1 MKLDGVLLEFF
12 FFERGKEGG
21 LSSKK
26 ISNDLNKFYFENV
39 QTCKNIFLFF
49 FSLLE
54 VKKKRIELRKL
65 ASPVIFIFKTGNLSN
80 KYVHLML
87 NYKSFSACYKILRI
101 MKFK

>member
-1 MKLDGVLLEFF
+1 MGRGGTGASMKLDGVLLEFF

-49 FSLLE
+49 F
-54 VKKKRIELRKL
+54 R
-65 ASPVIFIFKTGNLSN
+65 F
-80 KYVHLML
+80 
-87 NYKSFSACYKILRI
+87 
-101 MKFK
+101 

>member
-65 ASPVIFIFKTGNLSN
+65 ASPVIFIFKTGNCQIN
-80 KYVHLML
+80 TY
-87 NYKSFSACYKILRI
+87 I
-101 MKFK
+101 